1 MCVCVSVLLEQTEAA
16 PTTALLLLTECV
28 FFFSSSYASRS
39 LDTIL
44 MVWPTSMLAAHTV
57 GLALLHKLYVSVCV
71 RVCCPKRQNFPL
83 ILRQVSIKQ
92 RQWKMQFVA

>member
-1 MCVCVSVLLEQTEAA
+1 MCVCVSAA
-16 PTTALLLLTECV
+16 RTDGGCTHNCTASSDRMCL
-28 FFFSSSYASRS
+28 FFFSSSSYASRS

-57 GLALLHKLYVSVCV
+57 GLALLHKLYLSVCV

-83 ILRQVSIKQ
+83 TLRQVSIK
-92 RQWKMQFVA
+92 